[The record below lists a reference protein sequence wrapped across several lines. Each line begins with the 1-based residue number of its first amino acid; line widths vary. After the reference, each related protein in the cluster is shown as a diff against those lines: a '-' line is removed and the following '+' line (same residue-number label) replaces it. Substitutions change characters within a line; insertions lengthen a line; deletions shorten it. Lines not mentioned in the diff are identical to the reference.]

1 VIVRGGSV
9 SGQSRLIK
17 VDGERLG
24 YVPSFD
30 GMRGLTVMGV
40 LFFHAE
46 VTGFLAGTPV
56 LIDWFF
62 VASGFL
68 ITTLLLDERSK
79 TGGVSLKNFYIRRVL
94 RLFPAMYAMLGVILL
109 LFLAVRLLDPSALNN
124 YDLWWLEI
132 VGAATYTY
140 YLIAAIVPGQIAG
153 VIGHVWTLTVEEH
166 FYLIWPL
173 LLLATLRRASRR
185 SDRNLIIGCV
195 VFIAVMVSIRVG
207 FQSVI
212 NFSPAETTFNDVHHV
227 TWQGVIYRIAAFRPD
242 SIVIG
247 CLAAFIAKAV
257 PRPVPQ
263 TVRRWLAVLGPISW
277 VLFVAVL
284 LFAGRVPGFDLFG
297 GPVYQL
303 AILGLVPLTL
313 DLYLRPETPYARLL
327 SIRPFRWLGVRSYGI
342 YLWHVPVV
350 LPFLAALSASHGMQ
364 RITLGLIVACLG
376 VGVGALSF
384 RFIERPFLRL
394 KETRY
399 RKTAEQREYSEIE
412 RERET
417 LTSPSGAPSGDPDE
431 LEPTP

>member
-1 VIVRGGSV
+1 
-9 SGQSRLIK
+9 

-40 LFFHAE
+40 LFYHAS

-79 TGGVSLKNFYIRRVL
+79 TGGVSLKNFYIRRIL
-94 RLFPAMYAMLGVILL
+94 RLFPAMYAMLALVLVA
-109 LFLAVRLLDPSALNN
+109 FLAVQAFDPAALKD
-124 YDLWWLEI
+124 YSLWWVEI
-132 VGAATYTY
+132 VGAATYSY
-140 YLIAAIVPGQIAG
+140 YLIAAFMPGQIAG

-173 LLLATLRRASRR
+173 LLLATLRRSTRR
-185 SDRNLIIGCV
+185 SDRSLIIGCV
-195 VFIAVMVSIRVG
+195 VFVAVMVAIRVG
-207 FQSVI
+207 FQDVI
-212 NFSPAETTFNDVHHV
+212 NFSPTSISFTDADHV
-227 TWQGVIYRIAAFRPD
+227 TLRGVLYRIAAFRPD
-242 SIVIG
+242 SIVLG
-247 CLAAFIAKAV
+247 CLAAFVAKAI
-257 PRPVPQ
+257 PRPVPDL
-263 TVRRWLAVLGPISW
+263 VRRWLAVLGPIAW

-284 LFAGRVPGFDLFG
+284 VLAGRAPGFDLFG
-297 GPVYQL
+297 GVVYQF

-313 DLYLRPETPYARLL
+313 DLYLRPETPYARAL

-350 LPFLAALSASHGMQ
+350 LPFVAVLSATYGLT
-364 RITLGLIVACLG
+364 RTVLGTFVAALG

-394 KETRY
+394 KETKY
-399 RKTAEQREYSEIE
+399 RKAAERQEYSDIEAE
-412 RERET
+412 REHLRSPTEQAVDGDEEPDRPT
-417 LTSPSGAPSGDPDE
+417 PSGAARRRLP
-431 LEPTP
+431 